1 MTEREAEIFRI
12 LQQHPSISQNELAA
26 QLNIARSSVAVHIAN
41 LQKKGYILG
50 KGYILNDD
58 SYVLGVGAA
67 NVDIHG
73 RSKKPFV
80 MHDSNPGHMNTSAGG
95 VTRNVCENLARL
107 GAAVKLISAV
117 GTDVYADQIRR
128 ECRAAGIDI
137 SNFYT
142 AEGCASST
150 YMSLLDENGDMLVAL
165 SDMHVLRQLPLSYLS
180 SKQSLIRGARI
191 VTCDP
196 SLPEETIVHLLNLC
210 GESVPVYVDPVSTA
224 YARVLAPHIGR
235 FHTAKPNVMELAIL
249 SGREITDEASLE
261 AAGQA
266 VLDKGLQ
273 RLFVSLGKDGC
284 LYMDRDGVV
293 LRRKLRPLEKM
304 RNATGAG
311 DAFMAAVIFSTL
323 HGFSIEQTL
332 DYGLAAGIAAISHE
346 KTINPDMSV
355 SLVESIL
362 KEYQL

>member
-50 KGYILNDD
+50 KGYILNDEG
-58 SYVLGVGAA
+58 YVLGVGAA

-73 RSKKPFV
+73 RSKKAFV
-80 MHDSNPGHMNTSAGG
+80 MHDSNPGHMSTSAGG

-107 GAAVKLISAV
+107 GASVKLITAV

-150 YMSLLDENGDMLVAL
+150 YISLLDECGDMLVAL
-165 SDMHVLRQLPLSYLS
+165 SDMSVLQKLPLDYLS
-180 SKQSLIRGARI
+180 GKQSLVRGARI

-196 SLPEETIVHLLNLC
+196 SLPEQTILHLLDIC
-210 GESVPVYVDPVSTA
+210 EGVVPVYVDPVSTA

-235 FHTAKPNVMELAIL
+235 FHTAKPNVLELAIL
-249 SGREITDEASLE
+249 SGREINDESSLID
-261 AAGQA
+261 AGQA
-266 VLDKGLQ
+266 VLDKGLE

-284 LYMDRDGVV
+284 LYMDRAGTT
-293 LRRKLRPLEKM
+293 LRRKLRPVEQMK
-304 RNATGAG
+304 NATGAG
-311 DAFMAAVIFSTL
+311 DAFMAAVIYSTL
-323 HGFSIEQTL
+323 HGFAIEQTL
-332 DYGLAAGIAAISHE
+332 DYALATGIAAISHE

>member
-1 MTEREAEIFRI
+1 MTEREAEIFHI
-12 LQQHPSISQNELAA
+12 LQQHPAISQNELAA

-58 SYVLGVGAA
+58 GYVLGVGAA

-73 RSKKPFV
+73 RSKKPVV
-80 MHDSNPGHMNTSAGG
+80 MHDSNPGHMSTSAGG

-107 GAAVKLISAV
+107 GASVKLITAV
-117 GTDVYADQIRR
+117 GSDVYADQIRR
-128 ECRAAGIDI
+128 ECHAAGIDI
-137 SNFYT
+137 ANFYT
-142 AEGCASST
+142 VEGCASST
-150 YMSLLDENGDMLVAL
+150 YMSLLDDSGDMLVAL
-165 SDMHVLRQLPLSYLS
+165 SDMSVLQKLPLNYLS

-196 SLPEETIVHLLNLC
+196 SLPEQTILYLLDLC
-210 GESVPVYVDPVSTA
+210 ERAVPVYVDPVSTA

-235 FHTAKPNVMELAIL
+235 FHTAKPNVLELSIL
-249 SGREITDEASLE
+249 SGREITDEASLLD
-261 AAGQA
+261 AGKA

-284 LYMDRDGVV
+284 LYMDAEGTTIQ
-293 LRRKLRPLEKM
+293 RKLRPLAQM

-311 DAFMAAVIFSTL
+311 DAFMAAVIYSTL
-323 HGFSIEQTL
+323 HGFCIEQTL
-332 DYGLAAGIAAISHE
+332 DYALAAGIAAISHE